1 MFLLTLIR
9 GALIAVLFIVVIV
22 LMLKFI
28 KRKVLR
34 GILVT
39 AFCVLAVLWSLNPG
53 RADFSNAVF
62 EGGKP
67 NPMVKDQNVM
77 NEILETETKYFQNHD
92 DPHVRQE
99 NYLFFSIYDVEVS
112 SSKTYRVLGILRI
125 FRVLNP

>member
-1 MFLLTLIR
+1 MFIMTLIR
-9 GALIAVLFIVVIV
+9 GTLIAVASIALIV

-28 KRKVLR
+28 KRKALR
-34 GILVT
+34 RTLVT
-39 AFCVLAVLWSLNPG
+39 AFCVLMVLWSLNPG

-77 NEILETETKYFQNHD
+77 NEILETETKYFRNHD

-99 NYLFFSIYDVEVS
+99 SYLFFSIYDVQVS